1 MTDTAYEKQDLMYK
15 ILVVGD
21 IGTGKTSLIKK
32 YVHNIF
38 SPHYK
43 STVGVDFALKVI
55 DWDNNLTIRLQLWDI
70 AGQERFAN
78 LTRSYY
84 KEAVGALVVFDV
96 TRQTTFEGVNKWK
109 TDLDSKI
116 CSTDTEENIPVI
128 LLANKV
134 DLFQDEDKEY
144 WEEMKGKIQ
153 KYCDEQ
159 GFIGWVETSAKNG
172 IGIETAVKQLITTI
186 LDKKTDDVE
195 VNPMYESIILD
206 NPQNVQPYK
215 TYSDRCC

>member
-134 DLFQDEDKEY
+134 DLFQDEDKKY

-172 IGIETAVKQLITTI
+172 VGIETAVKQLITTI

>member
-1 MTDTAYEKQDLMYK
+1 MTDTVYEKQDLMYK

-84 KEAVGALVVFDV
+84 KEAIGALVVFDV

-116 CSTDTEENIPVI
+116 CFADTEENIPVI

-134 DLFQDEDKEY
+134 DLFQDEDKDY
-144 WEEMKGKIQ
+144 WEEMKEKIQ
-153 KYCDEQ
+153 KYCDER

-172 IGIETAVKQLITTI
+172 IGIDSAVKQLITTI
-186 LDKKTDDVE
+186 LDKKTDDVG

-215 TYSDRCC
+215 TYSDSCC